1 MQIMKSF
8 TDIAERKMRELDQ
21 KRDYLEVNNIDE
33 ENFNHLVEGSVGS
46 IFKDL
51 ISLHQQ
57 ELKQDENA
65 KDVY

>member
-1 MQIMKSF
+1 MKSF